1 MIRLE
6 QVSKTFNAGTPS
18 EVKAL
23 QNIQL
28 NIAPQTYLVLLGANG
43 SGKSTL
49 LNAIAGSFRVDK
61 GEIWIDNQDVTSL
74 KDFQRSPWIAR
85 IFQNPLSGTAPDLSV
100 IDNFR
105 LAALRTRP
113 KGLRIGVNAAF
124 KAQVKEKIALLGMGL
139 ENKIEQAMG
148 TLSGGQRQALTL
160 MMAVMDETKILLMD
174 EPTAALDPRSA
185 ETLMQKADEIIRTF
199 QLTAILVTH
208 HLKDAHR
215 FGNRVIQMEQGQVL
229 RDLDATAKSALH
241 LSDLF
246 GWFE

>member
-74 KDFQRSPWIAR
+74 KDFRRSPWIAR

-229 RDLDATAKSALH
+229 RDLDAKAKSALH